1 MAIDRRQKNM
11 SWAVRD
17 EQGNFYTNSAQL
29 AVLMDIRD
37 ELQRL
42 NSLLHCY
49 NATSMPVTL
58 REIRAAVNK
67 VARNTTKK
75 RKPKPAK

>member
-1 MAIDRRQKNM
+1 MSLDRRQKNM

-17 EQGNFYTNSAQL
+17 DQGNYYANGAQL

-42 NSLLHCY
+42 NTLLHCY

-58 REIRAAVNK
+58 REIREAVRK
-67 VARNTTKK
+67 VARNTAKK
-75 RKPKPAK
+75 KKPKPAK